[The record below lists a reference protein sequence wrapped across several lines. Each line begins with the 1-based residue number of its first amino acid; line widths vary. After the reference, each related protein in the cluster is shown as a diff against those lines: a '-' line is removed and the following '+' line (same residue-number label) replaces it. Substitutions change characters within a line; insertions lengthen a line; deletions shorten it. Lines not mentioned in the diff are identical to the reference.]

1 MNNAKFF
8 VENFK
13 KYFAYRFGRFL
24 YIYSFARQ
32 NAGGVVVFHLLHVCH
47 KSAMPINSDGA

>member
-1 MNNAKFF
+1 MQNFSQKI
-8 VENFK
+8 FK

-47 KSAMPINSDGA
+47 QVGDAD